1 MTIEELYNNNKQIMM
16 TIEDLYNWAI
26 ENGYENYRIISD
38 VHLGI
43 TVIESDIVVDN
54 ENKFIYL

>member
-1 MTIEELYNNNKQIMM
+1 MTIEE
-16 TIEDLYNWAI
+16 LYNWAI
-26 ENGYENYRIISD
+26 ENGYENYIIISD

-54 ENKFIYL
+54 ENKFVFL

>member
-1 MTIEELYNNNKQIMM
+1 MTIEE
-16 TIEDLYNWAI
+16 LYNWAI